1 MRERLSGQWRFYL
14 KSAALAV
21 VAWVLL
27 FRFPAVC
34 QSYVAMDEA
43 KCRLERAGDAL
54 CAARRKEPDG
64 LCAIELDEFRR
75 AQDQYLAAAAHLRE
89 QIPWLL

>member
-34 QSYVAMDEA
+34 QSYAAMDEA
-43 KCRLERAGDAL
+43 KCRFERASDAL
-54 CAARRKEPDG
+54 IAARSQEPDG
-64 LCAIELDEFRR
+64 LFDMQRDELRR
-75 AQDQYLAAAAHLRE
+75 AEDQYLQAAAHLRN